1 MNLPTSSSFIIGND
15 NESELDLSTKVSI
28 LPQMDHPLLGAYE
41 ACMKTYETSRMIRQA
56 GRSVFGKELKHA
68 RKELGMTVREMG
80 SVVGTTG
87 ALINQIETSSR
98 SILKLE
104 QIKKIVELCLKGKLH
119 SDQKADSKME
129 DGYER

>member
-1 MNLPTSSSFIIGND
+1 
-15 NESELDLSTKVSI
+15 
-28 LPQMDHPLLGAYE
+28 MDHPLLGAYE

-56 GRSVFGKELKHA
+56 GRSVFGKELKLA
-68 RKELGMTVREMG
+68 RKNLGMTVREMG

-104 QIKKIVELCLKGKLH
+104 QIKKIVELCLKERM
-119 SDQKADSKME
+119 DSKNE
-129 DGYER
+129 GGGYER